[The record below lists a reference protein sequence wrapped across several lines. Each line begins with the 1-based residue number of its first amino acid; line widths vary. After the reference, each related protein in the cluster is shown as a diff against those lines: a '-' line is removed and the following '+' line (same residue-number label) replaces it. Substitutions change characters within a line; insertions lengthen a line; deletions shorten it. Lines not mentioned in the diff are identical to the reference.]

1 MSKRKFMV
9 FLQQFSGDGSGG
21 DGGQQGQQPANDP
34 EGGAPNDGGNAGG
47 ESGKGKDGGKQQQPF
62 AIFPDEQSFMSRV
75 SREAKKMQKELLKEL
90 GIDSVD
96 TLKTIIQTH
105 KDLEDK
111 NKSELERAQ
120 ERAQQAEQKLQ
131 EVMAQAQNVA
141 KLTEAKLIAMEIG
154 VNPARIDHFLKL
166 ADLSNVEV
174 DENGNVDTKA
184 LKDVLGSL
192 LKELPEFKKTVTD
205 APQGGTDGFQS
216 GNQDKPKL
224 TLEQIKRMS
233 KEEIAARIDEVR
245 EVMAQQQ
252 YYK

>member
-1 MSKRKFMV
+1 MSKRKFMI
-9 FLQQFSGDGSGG
+9 FLQQFNGDGGSG
-21 DGGQQGQQPANDP
+21 DGGQQDQQPANDQQ
-34 EGGAPNDGGNAGG
+34 GGAPSDGGNAGVEG
-47 ESGKGKDGGKQQQPF
+47 GKGKDGGKQQQPF
-62 AIFPDEQSFMSRV
+62 AVFPDEQSFMARV

-111 NKSELERAQ
+111 SKSELEKAQ

-131 EVMAQAQNVA
+131 EVMAQAQNMA

-154 VNPARIDHFLKL
+154 VNPVRIDHFLKL
-166 ADLSNVEV
+166 ADLSGVEV

-184 LKDVLGSL
+184 LKDVLNSL

-205 APQGGTDGFQS
+205 APQGGTDGFQG

-245 EVMAQQQ
+245 EVMAQYQH
-252 YYK
+252 YK